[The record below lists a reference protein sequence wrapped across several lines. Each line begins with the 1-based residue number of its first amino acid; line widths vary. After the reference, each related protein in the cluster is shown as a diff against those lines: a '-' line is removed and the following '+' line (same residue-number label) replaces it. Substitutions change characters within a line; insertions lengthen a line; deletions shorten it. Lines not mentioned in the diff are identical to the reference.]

1 MPKVAMNK
9 SSLNRE
15 RKKLE
20 TYERFLPSL
29 EMKRRQLT
37 ASRNRA
43 REQLAQLRAASERSA
58 ATVGSRLPMLASDQ
72 FDLRGLVQIER
83 VELRWENAVGLRLPV
98 LERLVDR
105 VQPYSHLAEPHWV
118 DNAVDALRD
127 ALRLRVEV
135 EVARRRLALLEDAV
149 RKTTQRV
156 NLFQEVLIPKAQE
169 NIRRIGVYLGD
180 AERAA
185 VIRAK
190 IAKGKRA
197 TRTPA

>member
-1 MPKVAMNK
+1 MAKLAMNK

-37 ASRNRA
+37 ALRNRA
-43 REQLAQLRAASERSA
+43 REELARLRELLDRERAA
-58 ATVGSRLPMLASDQ
+58 VGNRLPMLASDQ

-83 VELRWENAVGLRLPV
+83 VDLRRENAVGLELPV
-98 LERLVDR
+98 LRNLVDR
-105 VQPYSHLAEPHWV
+105 VEPYSYLAEPHWV
-118 DNAVDALRD
+118 DNAVDSLRT
-127 ALRLRVEV
+127 ALRLRVQV
-135 EVARRRLALLEDAV
+135 EIAERRLDILEDGV
-149 RKTTQRV
+149 RKITQRV
-156 NLFQEVLIPKAQE
+156 NLFREVLIPQTRE

-197 TRTPA
+197 RRASA